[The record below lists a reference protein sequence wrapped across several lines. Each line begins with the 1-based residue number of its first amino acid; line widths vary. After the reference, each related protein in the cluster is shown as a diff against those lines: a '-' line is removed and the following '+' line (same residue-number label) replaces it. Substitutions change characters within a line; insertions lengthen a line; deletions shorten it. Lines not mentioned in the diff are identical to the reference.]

1 MKFEV
6 NSIKI
11 STLISQVL
19 KARNKDSV
27 NTYLNNVYINN
38 EDNNLTIR
46 ATNLEITCEKTI
58 QVKGVLNGKCLIN
71 GDILFKLANT
81 LLNIDTNITFELE
94 DDNIL
99 NINYLKNNIKLKT
112 TKIDGFFVDDFPN
125 LPKKGKEIT
134 KIKIDSYIN
143 LIKSVAF
150 CASTTEIIP
159 TLASIYLYSLNNEL
173 YSVATDSFRLV
184 QKKIQ
189 FKIENDFSI
198 LISQK
203 NINEKIS
210 ILENLKEEYGNN
222 SEITLYN
229 NDNLLTVEIEN
240 TIIVIRSI
248 SGSFPD
254 YKQLFPKEF
263 KTKIEI
269 NKNEL
274 KTSLN
279 LSTIFVDS
287 YSYIEMDISTEEKT
301 IKFNSKN
308 DKIGILNREINPK
321 NIEGDNIKVSYNSN
335 YFLEGISNIDNE
347 NIELLLT
354 ESNRPLFI
362 KNPKDESFVYLL
374 MPLNK

>member
-287 YSYIEMDISTEEKT
+287 YSYIEMDINTEEKT

>member
-287 YSYIEMDISTEEKT
+287 YSYIEMDINTEEKT

-321 NIEGDNIKVSYNSN
+321 NIEGDNTKVSYNSN

>member
-222 SEITLYN
+222 YEITLYN

-287 YSYIEMDISTEEKT
+287 YSYIEMDINTEEKT